1 MWVNELYILQELK
14 DILQNL
20 TIWLYRDDEL
30 IVIEKKLSNVELE
43 KNKKC
48 TSLLKA

>member
-43 KNKKC
+43 KK
-48 TSLLKA
+48 